1 MNRAGVGMVILYSF
15 MVPMSVLKPHPRN
28 LCMRGSQ
35 TNNADRQPQQALG
48 ISFSFTCKPSI
59 YGKDLQHWPG
69 AMGWTV
75 GQGFFVKDEVGIC
88 QRFLFSDVEVSFEV
102 ESHQD

>member
-1 MNRAGVGMVILYSF
+1 MVASK
-15 MVPMSVLKPHPRN
+15 KPSCPSSYF
-28 LCMRGSQ
+28 LIASWKKDQ
-35 TNNADRQPQQALG
+35 
-48 ISFSFTCKPSI
+48 SFSFTCKPSI

-69 AMGWTV
+69 AMGWTG

-88 QRFLFSDVEVSFEV
+88 QRFLFSEVEVSFEV